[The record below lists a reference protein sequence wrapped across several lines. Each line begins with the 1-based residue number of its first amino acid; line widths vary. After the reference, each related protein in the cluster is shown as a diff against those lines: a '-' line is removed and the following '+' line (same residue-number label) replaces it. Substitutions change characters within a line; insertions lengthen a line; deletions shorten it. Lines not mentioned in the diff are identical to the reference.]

1 MSYIYN
7 LGLKFK
13 EVTAKYS
20 DKTAIKFCDSSNIT
34 FSELD
39 KLSDKIANLFVKKN
53 ISQNQVVAI
62 QNDKTAFG
70 YAVILACLKLGI
82 IYTNFDSTNPKERLN
97 KIFDTANPALVVSDT
112 KLAEHIIELC
122 QEKNIAYFDYSMDT
136 SKKEF
141 EKTDEKLDL
150 KIIKKIIGSNPAYI
164 MFTSGSTGIPKG
176 VLIKQESILNFIQWG
191 RTTYKITP
199 EDTLTNV
206 NPIYFDN
213 SVFDFYCS
221 IFNGAVLG
229 AFSKE
234 IIAQP
239 KKMLEIIDEMKCT
252 FWFSVPSFLIYLTN
266 LKLLSKNTFKTMRA
280 FSFGGEGYPKGSL
293 KKLYDLYHDRAEFFN
308 VYGPT
313 EGTCICSAYK
323 LSDEDFKDM
332 HGLPTLG
339 HIAPNFD
346 YLILDENNN
355 SSKSGELCLIGPQL
369 ALGYYNDKE
378 RTEKSFVN
386 NPLESDFEQKMY
398 RTGDLIEEKEDG
410 KLYFVGRADNQ
421 IKHMGYR
428 IELEEIEAGLI
439 KIPYIKQCAVVH
451 GKTNNGFSRLVAY
464 VATEKE
470 IDTELQSI
478 NDSNVMLNSFQHCM
492 SERTCDSEINS
503 ERRDTHRLIATRYE
517 QKQLRDEL
525 RNFLPEYMIPNV
537 FEQMNELPKNQNGKI
552 DRVELKKISGLL

>member
-1 MSYIYN
+1 MNYIYN

-13 EVTAKYS
+13 DIAKKNY
-20 DKTAIKFCDSSNIT
+20 DRVAIKFCDSTSIT
-34 FSELD
+34 FLKLD
-39 KLSDKIANLFVKKN
+39 ELSDRIANLLIKKK
-53 ISQNQVVAI
+53 ILKNQVIAI

-70 YAVILACLKLGI
+70 YAIILACLKLGI
-82 IYTNFDSTNPKERLN
+82 IYTNFDNTNPKERLN
-97 KIFDTANPALVVSDT
+97 KIFDTAKPALVISDSE
-112 KLAEHIIELC
+112 LAEHIVELC
-122 QEKNIAYFDYSMDT
+122 QEKNIEYFDYSKIN
-136 SKKEF
+136 SQKEL
-141 EKTDEKLDL
+141 EEVKSKLDL
-150 KIIKKIIGSNPAYI
+150 KIVESVIGSDPAYI

-176 VLIKQESILNFIQWG
+176 VLIKQESILNFIDWG
-191 RTTYKITP
+191 RVNYNITK

-221 IFNGAVLG
+221 IFNEASLA
-229 AFSKE
+229 AFSKD

-239 KKMLEIIDEMKCT
+239 KKMLELIDEMKCT

-266 LKLLSKNTFKTMRA
+266 LKLLNKDTFKTIRA
-280 FSFGGEGYPKGSL
+280 FSFGGEGYPKEAL
-293 KKLYDLYHDRAEFFN
+293 KKLYDLYSEKSEFFN

-323 LSDEDFKDM
+323 LSDEDFVNM

-339 HIAPNFD
+339 NIAPNFD
-346 YLILDENNN
+346 YLIIDENNKP
-355 SSKSGELCLIGPQL
+355 SKLGELHLIGPQL

-386 NPLESDFEQKMY
+386 NPYISNFEQKMY
-398 RTGDLIEEKEDG
+398 KTGDLVEEKEDG
-410 KLYFVGRADNQ
+410 KLYFIGRADNQ

-451 GKTNNGFSRLVAY
+451 GKTDKGFSRLIAY
-464 VATEKE
+464 
-470 IDTELQSI
+470 
-478 NDSNVMLNSFQHCM
+478 
-492 SERTCDSEINS
+492 
-503 ERRDTHRLIATRYE
+503 IATDSDVE

-525 RNFLPEYMIPNV
+525 RKILPEYMIPNL
-537 FEQMNELPKNQNGKI
+537 FELMKELPKNQNGKI
-552 DRVELKKISGLL
+552 DRVELKKLSGLL

>member
-1 MSYIYN
+1 MNYIYN

-13 EVTAKYS
+13 DIAKKNH
-20 DKTAIKFCDSSNIT
+20 DKIAIKFCNSTSIS

-39 KLSDKIANLFVKKN
+39 KLSDKIANLFIKKN
-53 ISQNQVVAI
+53 ILQNQVIAI

-70 YAVILACLKLGI
+70 YAVILACVKLGI

-97 KIFDTANPALVVSDT
+97 KIFDTAKPALIISDT
-112 KLAEHIIELC
+112 KLSEHIVELC
-122 QEKNIAYFDYSMDT
+122 QEKNIISFDYSLES
-136 SKKEF
+136 SKKEV
-141 EKTDEKLDL
+141 EETLSELNL
-150 KIIKKIIGSNPAYI
+150 SKIKNVVGSNPAYI

-176 VLIKQESILNFIQWG
+176 VLIKQNSILNFIDWAKL
-191 RTTYKITP
+191 TYNITS
-199 EDTLTNV
+199 EDVLTNV

-221 IFNGAVLG
+221 IFNGSTLA
-229 AFSKE
+229 AFSKD
-234 IIAQP
+234 IVAQP
-239 KKMLEIIDEMKCT
+239 KRMLEIIDEMKCT

-266 LKLLSKNTFKTMRA
+266 LKLLSKNTFKTIRA
-280 FSFGGEGYPKGSL
+280 FSFGGEGYPKESL
-293 KKLYDLYHDRAEFFN
+293 KKLYDLYIDQAEFFN

-323 LSDEDFKDM
+323 LSDEDFVDM

-339 HIAPNFD
+339 NIASNFD
-346 YLILDENNN
+346 YLILDIDNKP
-355 SSKSGELCLIGPQL
+355 STLGELCLIGPQL

-386 NPLESDFEQKMY
+386 NPLESNFEQKIY
-398 RTGDLIEEKEDG
+398 KTGDLVEEKEDG
-410 KLYFVGRADNQ
+410 KLYFIGRADNQ

-439 KIPYIKQCAVVH
+439 KIPYINQCAVVH

-464 VATEKE
+464 IATESK
-470 IDTELQSI
+470 I
-478 NDSNVMLNSFQHCM
+478 
-492 SERTCDSEINS
+492 
-503 ERRDTHRLIATRYE
+503 E

-525 RNFLPEYMIPNV
+525 RNYLPEYMIPNL

-552 DRVELKKISGLL
+552 DRVELKKLSGLL